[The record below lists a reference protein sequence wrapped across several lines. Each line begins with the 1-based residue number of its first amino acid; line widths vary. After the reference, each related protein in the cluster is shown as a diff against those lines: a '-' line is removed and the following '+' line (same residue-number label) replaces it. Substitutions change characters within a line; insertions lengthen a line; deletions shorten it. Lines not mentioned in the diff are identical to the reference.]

1 MTDILLH
8 ARDLTRSF
16 DQFQAVKETDLTLKA
31 GEITVLSGPNGAG
44 KTTLLLCLGGLL
56 TPSSGEVHVE
66 GYDLYRDERIA
77 KQRLAFVPD
86 VPLFYQELTAWEH
99 LRFMALAHGLESE
112 FEERAEELLQEF
124 GLWDARHLFPHAF
137 SRGMRLKLGL
147 LLAFVRPFCVL
158 LLDEPTSALDRE
170 SVDVLCGKLVQ
181 LRTEGV
187 AVLLTT
193 HDPGL
198 AEILDANTWRMR
210 DGRVDF
216 T

>member
-56 TPSSGEVHVE
+56 TPSSGEVHIE

-124 GLWDARHLFPHAF
+124 DLWDARHLFPHAF

-147 LLAFVRPFCVL
+147 LLAFIRPFRVL

-170 SVDVLCGKLVQ
+170 SVDVLCGKLMQ
-181 LRTEGV
+181 LRAEGV

-210 DGRVDF
+210 DGQVEF
-216 T
+216 V